1 VTDAA
6 GPPEAGAPG
15 AEAEVAAPEP
25 EPRDGV
31 GTPDRFRRLWTPH
44 RLAYITSASTS
55 AADEGC
61 PFCRIPGLPD
71 DGGLVVARDE
81 AVYAVLNL
89 HPYNPGHLMVVPYRH
104 VAGLEDL
111 DAAEAAGLMT
121 VTRIAL
127 RALRAVS
134 APHAFN
140 LGINLGAVAGGSLAD
155 HLHQHVVPRWG
166 GDANFIAVV
175 GQTKVIPQLLSETRD
190 LLAGAWPEAARE
202 EAAASASAGAGTTG
216 PEPSAGRP
224 EPRR

>member
-6 GPPEAGAPG
+6 WPPEAADAPA
-15 AEAEVAAPEP
+15 AEFPVADCAVF

-44 RLAYITSASTS
+44 RLAYIVSAEAS

-61 PFCRIPGLPD
+61 PFCRIVTLSD
-71 DGGLVVARDE
+71 EQGLVVAREE

-104 VAGLEDL
+104 VAGLEEL

-140 LGINLGAVAGGSLAD
+140 VGLNLGAVAGGSLAD

-175 GQTKVIPQLLSETRD
+175 GQTKVIPQLLSETRE
-190 LLAGAWPEAARE
+190 LLANAWPAAARA
-202 EAAASASAGAGTTG
+202 EAEATTEATTEG
-216 PEPSAGRP
+216 DRP
-224 EPRR
+224 QR